1 MSDRRPVIGILGGM
15 GPEATVEL
23 MRRVLDATPANDDR
37 DHVHLLVDSNPD
49 VPSRIAALI
58 EGTGKSPEPELV
70 DMAMRLHGAGARALA
85 IACNTAHA
93 YAPAIS
99 RAVPLPLLDMIKLTA
114 SRIATMPLR
123 HRRVGM
129 LASTAVVNLG
139 LYRKA
144 LDGHGIAVVAPQGQ
158 AELMDVIKAVK
169 RGDTGEATRNSFA
182 RIADDLSGHDVDAL
196 LIGCTELSVIAGN
209 LSAQVPCVD
218 ALDVLAGEIAA
229 FGTGQTAGADMPAQA
244 RSQR

>member
-15 GPEATVEL
+15 GPEATIEL
-23 MRRVLDATPANDDR
+23 MRRVLAATPANDDS

-70 DMAMRLHGAGARALA
+70 DMAMRLHGAGAQALA

-99 RAVPLPLLDMIKLTA
+99 RAVPLPLLDMIELTA

-139 LYRKA
+139 LYKNA
-144 LDGHGIAVVAPQGQ
+144 LDGHGIAIVAPQGR
-158 AELMDVIKAVK
+158 AELMGVIKAVK

-182 RIADDLSGHDVDAL
+182 RIADDLAGHDVDTL
-196 LIGCTELSVIAGN
+196 LIACTELSVIADS
-209 LSAQVPCVD
+209 LTARVPCVD
-218 ALDVLAGEIAA
+218 ALDVLASEIVT
-229 FGTGQTAGADMPAQA
+229 FGTGQRNQEHGNGHHL
-244 RSQR
+244 S